1 MAQNEGHVPLTYA
14 KTQLFQ
20 TFQCGAHYT
29 LYGRVPQS
37 TSCVYDVY
45 IYIYCICV
53 YHRLFVYD
61 FVWPDLTP
69 DALQFDMYV
78 MRII

>member
-45 IYIYCICV
+45 IYIYIAYAFIIV
-53 YHRLFVYD
+53 YLCMTLF
-61 FVWPDLTP
+61 DL
-69 DALQFDMYV
+69 
-78 MRII
+78 I

>member
-1 MAQNEGHVPLTYA
+1 MGAGLPGIIRNLLMAQNEGHVPLTYA

-45 IYIYCICV
+45 IYIAYAFIIV
-53 YHRLFVYD
+53 YLCMTLF
-61 FVWPDLTP
+61 DL
-69 DALQFDMYV
+69 
-78 MRII
+78 I